1 MSSYIHSKSNLVVAN
16 YVFVL
21 SWQDYVPVE
30 HNPQYR
36 ELTELRISGKLLRP
50 RQCSACGQR
59 HYRSGAVVK
68 HLPTGDLI
76 ELGWQCADLL
86 ELGQDYVD
94 AKRERLSEV
103 SRYQLKL
110 RQQASHDRNQE
121 SLAAWRA
128 EHADVL
134 PWLQD
139 PVPQPIPSWRRLQL
153 EQIRRGYQS
162 YGTLLPWQV
171 DKVRQIAADS
181 VRTWTTAPVGTHTIT
196 GTILSLWTS
205 VEEYQWRSVSR
216 SQCKLAI
223 DTPEGRWT
231 VQGTVPAA
239 ILRQEPRVGDTIT
252 VTAEIAPNRNDPSHS
267 YWSRPRKA
275 LLQHAVPDGYRVYE
289 ASEAGSPEAHE
300 LVSGEAGGWYYQPED
315 APIGEVWSE
324 RYDTRAEAVAACR
337 AEAQQP
343 S

>member
-1 MSSYIHSKSNLVVAN
+1 MSEYLHSKSNLVCSN

-30 HNPQYR
+30 HNPQFK

-86 ELGQDYVD
+86 ELGQDYAD

-103 SRYQLKL
+103 SRYQEKL

-128 EHADVL
+128 EHADLL
-134 PWLQD
+134 PWLEET
-139 PVPQPIPSWRRLQL
+139 PPQPIAEWRERQRQ
-153 EQIRRGYQS
+153 QIRSGYKS
-162 YGTLLPWQV
+162 FGTLLPWQV
-171 DKVRQIAADS
+171 DKLRRIIADS
-181 VRTWTTAPVGTHTIT
+181 VRVWTTAPVGTHTIT
-196 GTILSLWTS
+196 GTILSMWIS
-205 VEEYQWRSVSR
+205 VEEFQGRLTSR
-216 SQCKLAI
+216 SLCKVGI

-239 ILRQEPRVGDTIT
+239 ILRQDPKIGDTVT
-252 VTAEIAPNRNDPSHS
+252 VTAEITPSRNDPSHS

-275 LLQHAVPDGYRVYE
+275 K
-289 ASEAGSPEAHE
+289 
-300 LVSGEAGGWYYQPED
+300 LVQAQAQE
-315 APIGEVWSE
+315 
-324 RYDTRAEAVAACR
+324 
-337 AEAQQP
+337 QQP